1 MNIYLIDIENVNL
14 ELFLKSKKF
23 EKTDKFYL
31 VGNSN
36 LKFSMSVLEFF
47 EDIEYKIYHF
57 NSADKNYADKILFT
71 ILGSILNRPEYVND
85 KIYMVSNDNI
95 FSSLRYTKKLFN
107 KNVENIKFD
116 NSTSLVPVKKKD
128 LMIVKDDATID
139 NLYRINKEKIK
150 KILIKTDKN
159 SDFHNE
165 LVKEFNKDGIELY
178 RFIKNYDSSFDPMI
192 FYVQKRL
199 DIDIIIQA
207 YKDEKD
213 IKYFLVDKFFNDGE
227 KLFEFLKEINFI
239 DNTVQKSKEEDF
251 YNKHKIE
258 IENIKK
264 LSNNMGE
271 FHNAL
276 VKKYGMEIGKHIY
289 KFIKNM

>member
-1 MNIYLIDIENVNL
+1 MSIYLIDIENVNL

-36 LKFSMSVLEFF
+36 LKFSMFVLEFF

-71 ILGSILNRPEYVND
+71 ILGSILNRPKCVND

-95 FSSLRYTKKLFN
+95 FSSLKYTKKLFN
-107 KNVENIKFD
+107 KNVENIKFN
-116 NSTSLVPVKKKD
+116 NSTSLVPAKKKD
-128 LMIVKDDATID
+128 LIVVKDTID
-139 NLYRINKEKIK
+139 NLYRLNREKIK
-150 KILIKTDKN
+150 KILINTDKN
-159 SDFHNE
+159 LDFHNG
-165 LVKEFNKDGIELY
+165 LVKEFGKDGIELY

-192 FYVQKRL
+192 FYIQKRL

-207 YKDEKD
+207 YKYEKE
-213 IKYFLVDKFFNDGE
+213 IKYFLVDRFFNDGE

-239 DNTVQKSKEEDF
+239 GNTVQKSKEEDF

-264 LSNNMGE
+264 SSNNMGE

-276 VKKYGMEIGKHIY
+276 VKKYGMEIGKHVY